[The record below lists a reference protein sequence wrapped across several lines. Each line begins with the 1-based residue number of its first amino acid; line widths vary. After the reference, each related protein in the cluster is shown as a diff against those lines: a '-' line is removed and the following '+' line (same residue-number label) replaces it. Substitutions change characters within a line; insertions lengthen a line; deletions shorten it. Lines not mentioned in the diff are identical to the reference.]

1 MKSKLDQAGIWPN
14 PIVTEVTAFDKF
26 YAAEDY
32 HQDYFKLNPNAGY
45 CQAVIMPKLAKFRKV
60 FEEKLVGG
68 EQE

>member
-1 MKSKLDQAGIWPN
+1 M
-14 PIVTEVTAFDKF
+14 TEVTAFDKF

-60 FEEKLVGG
+60 FEEKLVGS